1 MNRSKDLAFLFRS
14 SLIKKNE
21 EKEKKIDI
29 YFYEWSNIS
38 TTPLHYF
45 RVETFE
51 EFLKRSGITLET
63 YQRGIIARLGTVFVS
78 CYKGTKTLVIRSTW
92 KGLKSAMDEFLN
104 GDTSPSSGSV
114 IQRPTAY
121 NDYDDY
127 ELYDSRYPYNGNGVF
142 FCT

>member
-45 RVETFE
+45 RVESFE
-51 EFLKRSGITLET
+51 EFLKRSGICLEP

-78 CYKGTKTLVIRSTW
+78 CYKGTKVLAIRSTW
-92 KGLKSAMDEFLN
+92 KGLESAMN
-104 GDTSPSSGSV
+104 DTDLKGSTSV
-114 IQRPTAY
+114 VHRPTVY
-121 NDYDDY
+121 NDYDDD